1 MNSLFK
7 SKQGEKEILN
17 LFGEKLKAMNMLVN
31 L

>member
-7 SKQGEKEILN
+7 SKQGEKEILS
-17 LFGEKLKAMNMLVN
+17 LFDEKLKAMNILVN